1 MKSLHHLFITDELA
15 DVSNQP
21 SLGRGQ
27 GTHSSSLIAAG
38 GTGHE
43 VARLTFR
50 LVTLLVSIKE
60 RVLLV
65 PVVAAEIVIHLLQP
79 GAATVLSSD
88 GVPGLASEAQSIHE
102 TARSQGFEVVMDA

>member
-1 MKSLHHLFITDELA
+1 MKSLHHLFIADELA

-27 GTHSSSLIAAG
+27 RTHSSSLIAAG

-65 PVVAAEIVIHLLQP
+65 PVVAAEIVIHLLQTLGATHVSLVPESGWPLPLP
-79 GAATVLSSD
+79 GPRHSD
-88 GVPGLASEAQSIHE
+88 GR
-102 TARSQGFEVVMDA
+102 RSA

>member
-50 LVTLLVSIKE
+50 LVTLLVSIKRRKGPPAFPWGE
-60 RVLLV
+60 RG
-65 PVVAAEIVIHLLQP
+65 AERGHPRFLGRK
-79 GAATVLSSD
+79 GAKRATHVSLGPES
-88 GVPGLASEAQSIHE
+88 GWRKGPFTFPL
-102 TARSQGFEVVMDA
+102 